1 MTDQERDE
9 HYSLMKKYLD
19 ITNEVS
25 SASDKLNDI
34 TKESFAKL
42 CASKEGDADLGFIT
56 WFGKKD
62 DYDSIMEKLSSLL
75 DRNKES
81 LDTLK
86 SMNVHKSTL
95 VQIEY
100 NVKLYV
106 AYSEELLEYFNKV
119 FNYYEQYKQWRDKI

>member
-19 ITNEVS
+19 ITTKVG
-25 SASDKLNDI
+25 SASDKLNNI

-42 CASKEGDADLGFIT
+42 CASKEGDVDLGFIN

-62 DYDSIMEKLSSLL
+62 DYDSIMEKLSSLI

-81 LDTLK
+81 LKTLK
-86 SMNVHKSTL
+86 SMDVHKSTI
-95 VQIEY
+95 VQMEY
-100 NVKLYV
+100 NGKIYV
-106 AYSEELLEYFNKV
+106 ADSEELLEYFDKV
-119 FNYYEQYKQWRDKI
+119 FNYYDQYNQWRTEI